1 LAKNKAFITVIR
13 WLVIVVMPFF
23 LGFGVIQAIIAWDYP
38 AFEYQRIPPDVHGFT
53 PQQRLEMA
61 QATLAYLQ
69 RPERAEDVIHL
80 LEDLRL
86 PNTNSPLYNASEIDH
101 MIDVKHLT
109 DAIRIGAIISG
120 AIVLIGMTLLLIPR
134 ESRWFGWRTLMFGG
148 LATVITLAVIALS
161 ILIAW
166 PIFFVQFHE
175 LLFPPGT
182 WTFAYTDSLIRLFP
196 EQFWFDFGLLATGG
210 TFVLGVMVALLG
222 YIMSRRYATMVVVNN
237 VPQAIEP
244 D

>member
-1 LAKNKAFITVIR
+1 LAKNQVFITLIR
-13 WLVIVVMPFF
+13 WLVIIAMPFF
-23 LGFGVIQAIIAWDYP
+23 LGFGTIRAIIAWDYP
-38 AFEYQRIPPDVHGFT
+38 AFEYQRIPPDIYGFSPEERLELAGAT
-53 PQQRLEMA
+53 LTYLQQR
-61 QATLAYLQ
+61 
-69 RPERAEDVIHL
+69 ERAEDVIFL

-86 PNTNSPLYNASEIDH
+86 PGTNSPLYNESEIDH
-101 MIDVKHLT
+101 MLDVKHLT
-109 DAIRIGAIISG
+109 DAIRIGAFASG
-120 AIVLIGMTLLLIPR
+120 AVVLIGLAILLIPR

-196 EQFWFDFGLLATGG
+196 EQFWFDFGLIATGG
-210 TFVLGVMVALLG
+210 TFLLGIVAALFG
-222 YIMSRRYATMVVVNN
+222 YIMARKNYTPVAMDDVAEVIRR
-237 VPQAIEP
+237 E
-244 D
+244 